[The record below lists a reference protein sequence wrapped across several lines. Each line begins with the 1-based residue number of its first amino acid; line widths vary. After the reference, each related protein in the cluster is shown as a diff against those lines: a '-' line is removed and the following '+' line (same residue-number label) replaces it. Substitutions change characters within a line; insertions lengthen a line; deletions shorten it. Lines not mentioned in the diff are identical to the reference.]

1 MTAPSQRGLQQW
13 EQIGFSM
20 NVSLYFELHG
30 HVSKETLCQSY
41 KALQAEHPVLGMGI
55 EYCDNVPT
63 FVTLSDPTL
72 RLETTSALYPK
83 WQSKLQ
89 EFANEFRDWG
99 EALTFMELASSG
111 DQHQLFLTINHA
123 GRPCRQPGVEPNL
136 PEIFP
141 MTSVPHQASTSLQVL
156 MASACSTCAAPCSQ
170 IWACSLKVSHW
181 LPSHHALSETS
192 LPNLTPGSP
201 WV

>member
-1 MTAPSQRGLQQW
+1 MNGL
-13 EQIGFSM
+13 
-20 NVSLYFELHG
+20 LYFELHG
-30 HVSKETLCQSY
+30 YVSKETLCQSY

-63 FVTLSDPTL
+63 FVTLTDPTL
-72 RLETTSALYPK
+72 RLETASTLYSK

-111 DQHQLFLTINHA
+111 DQHQLFLIINHA
-123 GRPCRQPGVEPNL
+123 GRHRRQPGAEPHL
-136 PEIFP
+136 PDIFA
-141 MTSVPHQASTSLQVL
+141 MTSMPHQASTPLQVL

-170 IWACSLKVSHW
+170 TWACSLKVSHS
-181 LPSHHALSETS
+181 LRSHHDRSETS
-192 LPNLTPGSP
+192 LPDWTPGSP